1 MSLTPPS
8 SPAALR
14 YAAFISYSSL
24 DRARGEALQQALEA
38 FRLPAPL
45 RGRDFGRGPL
55 AKRLG
60 SVFRDRWDADA
71 SVDLG
76 AELRAALEASDAL
89 IVLCSPA
96 SARSRWVGEEILS
109 FKRLGRADRL
119 FPVLIDGLPQ
129 AHDAALAPAGA
140 FHPALFLRW
149 SESLGQFEREL
160 HEPLA
165 PDLRESGD
173 GLRFSV
179 LKLVAALTGVP
190 LTLLTQR
197 QAEAERRERNIARA
211 IAAAMAVLALGATV
225 AGWASWRSAALA
237 RERLENAVEMAARR
251 IDDAAAFQDRYGVP
265 SDVIRLLLDGARQDF
280 DELTADAAEAPT
292 LALQQVRLDRL
303 LAGHYE
309 AVGDGDQQQAL
320 ARRALE
326 RLARV
331 PVARQWSRPSTWL
344 ARLPAE
350 SAIAVERLQ
359 ALSAQAQAQA
369 TRGNAPVAR
378 QTLESMMLA
387 ADALLAREPG
397 PVQRSLAAQARAQRA
412 RLAYEAG
419 QLQLALADLQAAS
432 RVLEGGPAGPND
444 LDAASR
450 VSGSS
455 AAGAT
460 LGRGGASSPGG
471 APGSSSQVGPT
482 PASGVAGPTA
492 PGGLAEQVA
501 LRSEQAEMLLELGR
515 HAQALQLQESVVAA
529 LEPASSASPEL
540 RRTLATALARRGDMR
555 LAATREL
562 ALARADYLAAL
573 GLLTELSA
581 LDSARADFKRDLSL
595 AQERVGDA
603 HLQAGDVPAAR
614 AAYLAC
620 LALRRELALRNPA
633 QVEWRRDLSVA
644 LERLGDIEAQQGR
657 AGAAEAAF
665 TEALAIR
672 QAAHAAAPDDA
683 VAIRDLAVLWM
694 RIGRARQPSSRAAPQ
709 SPTAPAE
716 AAARPATRS
725 VARSAAPPHTRS
737 DESPSARA
745 QPAAPEPAALRP
757 RAAGA
762 ASIEGVSEAYA
773 KAITLMQPLAE
784 GSAADHRWRRDLAVA
799 HAERGEALRLAGRTA
814 AATADLRRALAMVSG
829 LRQQDPNDAQLLADE
844 TWLRAR
850 LSR

>member
-1 MSLTPPS
+1 MP
-8 SPAALR
+8 PAALR
-14 YAAFISYSSL
+14 FAAFISYSNL

-38 FRLPAPL
+38 FRLPGPL
-45 RGRDFGRGPL
+45 RGRDFGCGPVP
-55 AKRLG
+55 KRLG
-60 SVFRDRWDADA
+60 AVFRDRWDADA
-71 SVDLG
+71 SVDLA
-76 AELRAALEASDAL
+76 AELRAALAASDAL

-129 AHDAALAPAGA
+129 VHDAALTPQGA
-140 FHPALFLRW
+140 FHPALFMRW
-149 SESLGQFEREL
+149 SESLGQFEHEPR
-160 HEPLA
+160 EPLA
-165 PDLRESGD
+165 PDLRDSGD
-173 GLRFSV
+173 GLRFGL

-237 RERLENAVEMAARR
+237 RDRLENAVEMAARR

-265 SDVIRLLLDGARQDF
+265 SEVIRQLLDGARQDF
-280 DELTADAAEAPT
+280 DELTADAANAPT

-309 AVGDGDQQQAL
+309 AVGDGEQQQAL

-331 PVARQWSRPSTWL
+331 PVSRQWSRPGTWL

-350 SAIAVERLQ
+350 SAMAVERLQ
-359 ALSAQAQAQA
+359 ALSAQAQAEA
-369 TRGNAPVAR
+369 SRGDARAAR
-378 QTLESMMLA
+378 QTLESMVLA

-397 PVQRSLAAQARAQRA
+397 PALRSLAAQARAQRA

-419 QLQLALADLQAAS
+419 QLEPALADLEAAS
-432 RVLEGGPAGPND
+432 RVLEGGVAGSND
-444 LDAASR
+444 QHAANG
-450 VSGSS
+450 VSGPST
-455 AAGAT
+455 AAATVGREGAF
-460 LGRGGASSPGG
+460 SPGG
-471 APGSSSQVGPT
+471 APGASSPLGPS
-482 PASGVAGPTA
+482 PASGGAGTAA
-492 PGGLAEQVA
+492 PGGLAERVA
-501 LRSEQAEMLLELGR
+501 LRSERAEMLLELGR
-515 HAQALQLQESVVAA
+515 HTQALQLQESVVAA
-529 LEPASSASPEL
+529 LQRASSASPEL
-540 RRTLATALARRGDMR
+540 QRTLAAALARRGDMR

-562 ALARADYLAAL
+562 ALARADYLVAL

-581 LDSARADFKRDLSL
+581 RDSARADFKRDLSL

-644 LERLGDIEAQQGR
+644 LERMGDVDSQQGR
-657 AGAAEAAF
+657 AEAAEAAF
-665 TEALAIR
+665 TEALTIR
-672 QAAHAAAPDDA
+672 QAAHDAAPGDA
-683 VAIRDLAVLWM
+683 VAVRDLAVLWM
-694 RIGRARQPSSRAAPQ
+694 RMGRARQASSGASFGASSLSVAGP
-709 SPTAPAE
+709 
-716 AAARPATRS
+716 ARP
-725 VARSAAPPHTRS
+725 SAQ
-737 DESPSARA
+737 A
-745 QPAAPEPAALRP
+745 QTAAPEPSAP
-757 RAAGA
+757 RSRTTGN
-762 ASIEGVSEAYA
+762 ASLDRVSEAYA
-773 KAITLMQPLAE
+773 KAIALMQPLAE
-784 GSAADHRWRRDLAVA
+784 GSAAGHRWRRDLAVA

-814 AATADLRRALAMVSG
+814 AAAADLRRALTLVSG
-829 LRQQDPNDAQLLADE
+829 LRQQDPDDAQLLADE

-850 LSR
+850 LPR